1 MEEYRL
7 ISKDGVLVDSEW
19 TTSLKYARE
28 DFSTRYEGEYVIEV
42 NEQAFEVIL

>member
-19 TTSLKYARE
+19 TTSLKYAIE

-42 NEQAFEVIL
+42 NEQSFEVIL